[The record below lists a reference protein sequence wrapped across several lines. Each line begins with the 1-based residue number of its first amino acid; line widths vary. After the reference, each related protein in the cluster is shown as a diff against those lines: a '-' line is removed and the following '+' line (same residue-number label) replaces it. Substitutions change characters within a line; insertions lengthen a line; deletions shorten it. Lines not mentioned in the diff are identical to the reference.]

1 MKMPGTNFRQT
12 FCIAQSRSAQ
22 NAPRREFVRLDD
34 FDDISTA
41 FSIVRTKYATCI
53 MDSHERSRTSLLSG
67 LLAFGG

>member
-1 MKMPGTNFRQT
+1 MLEINFRQK

-22 NAPRREFVRLDD
+22 NAFRREFVRLDD

-53 MDSHERSRTSLLSG
+53 MVSHDRSRPSLKPGSP
-67 LLAFGG
+67 AFTR